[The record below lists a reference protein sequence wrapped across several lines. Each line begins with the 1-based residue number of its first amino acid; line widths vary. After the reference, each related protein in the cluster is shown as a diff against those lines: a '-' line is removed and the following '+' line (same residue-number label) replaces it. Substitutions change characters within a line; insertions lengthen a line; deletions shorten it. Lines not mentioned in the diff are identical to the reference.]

1 MDIFLFAFNG
11 VFPLVLIVAFGYF
24 LKRIELFDELFIKQA
39 NKFCFMAAFPLQLFY
54 NIYHIDF
61 NKRPNISLMLFI
73 VASILIMVAFLI
85 IVVPRVIKDSK
96 KRGAFIQ
103 GAYRSNFLLIG
114 LPLAKNL
121 FGDVGVAA
129 ASLALPLVVPIYN
142 FCAVLVLSMFSE
154 KNKELKFS
162 YARLIVEIIKNPLII
177 ASLLGLLFGILG
189 FNVPIALDNG
199 IRDVGSIATPLALV
213 LLGGQFCFSDLAGNL
228 KYAISASFLRII
240 LLPLIVIIIA
250 VLFGFRGIELSTI
263 LIIFAS
269 PSAISGYV
277 MAQNM
282 YNDAQLAGQIIV
294 ITTFSSAATLFA
306 WIYLLRLLEF
316 I

>member
-142 FCAVLVLSMFSE
+142 FLC
-154 KNKELKFS
+154 
-162 YARLIVEIIKNPLII
+162 
-177 ASLLGLLFGILG
+177 
-189 FNVPIALDNG
+189 
-199 IRDVGSIATPLALV
+199 
-213 LLGGQFCFSDLAGNL
+213 
-228 KYAISASFLRII
+228 SAS
-240 LLPLIVIIIA
+240 VIN
-250 VLFGFRGIELSTI
+250 VF
-263 LIIFAS
+263 
-269 PSAISGYV
+269 
-277 MAQNM
+277 
-282 YNDAQLAGQIIV
+282 
-294 ITTFSSAATLFA
+294 
-306 WIYLLRLLEF
+306 
-316 I
+316 